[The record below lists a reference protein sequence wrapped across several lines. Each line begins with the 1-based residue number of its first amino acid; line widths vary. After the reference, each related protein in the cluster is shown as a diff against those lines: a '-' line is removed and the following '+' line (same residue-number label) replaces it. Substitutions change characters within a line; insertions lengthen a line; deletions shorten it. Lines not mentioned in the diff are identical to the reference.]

1 MASPSGDQMAQP
13 RIAIIGTGLIGTS
26 IGLALT
32 SRKSRNYE
40 VVGADRDRGNARQ
53 AKKMGALDR
62 EAGSL
67 EEALTGAGIVIL
79 AVPVQAA
86 KQILQES
93 ARFLAEGAV
102 VTDTCSTKAD
112 ILRWA
117 EEFVPAHAHFV
128 GGHPMAGKEKSGPA
142 AATADLFKDATWAV
156 TPSPRANE
164 DAVRAVLGLVESMG
178 AVPLYIDAAEHDQ
191 YVAAVSHLPILVS
204 VALFRMAR
212 DSAGW
217 EDASLLSGPGFR
229 DLTRLASGDPTM
241 ARDILATNREA
252 VLHWLHRF
260 QDELSTIARAVELGG
275 QPVMDLLSSTQLD
288 RDTFILNPPLRRRPE
303 GIEPPSAQD
312 AIGRLFVGGLYDRM
326 KEMSSRP
333 ASPRD
338 DAELR
343 RKLGIPDEPS
353 GR

>member
-1 MASPSGDQMAQP
+1 MAQP
-13 RIAIIGTGLIGTS
+13 RIAIIGTGLIGAS
-26 IGLALT
+26 IGLALM
-32 SRKSRNYE
+32 SRKTRNY
-40 VVGADRDRGNARQ
+40 VIVGADRDRGNARQ

-62 EAGSL
+62 EVGSL
-67 EEALTGAGIVIL
+67 EEALDSAGIVVL

-93 ARFLAEGAV
+93 AKYLAEGAV
-102 VTDTCSTKAD
+102 VTDTCSTKTD

-117 EEFVPAHAHFV
+117 EEFLPEHVHFV
-128 GGHPMAGKEKSGPA
+128 GGHPMAGKEKSGPTA
-142 AATADLFKDATWAV
+142 AATDLFKGATWAV
-156 TPSPRANE
+156 TPSPRADE
-164 DAVRAVLGLVESMG
+164 DAVRAVLGLVETLG

-191 YVAAVSHLPILVS
+191 YVAAVSHLPILLS
-204 VALFRMAR
+204 VALFRLVR

-275 QPVMDLLSSTQLD
+275 QPVMDLLASTQLD
-288 RDTFILNPPLRRRPE
+288 RDAFVLNPPVRRRPE
-303 GIEPPSAQD
+303 GVEAPSAQD

-326 KEMSSRP
+326 KDMSNRP
-333 ASPRD
+333 ATPPRD

-343 RKLGIPDEPS
+343 RKLGMSDES
-353 GR
+353 TER